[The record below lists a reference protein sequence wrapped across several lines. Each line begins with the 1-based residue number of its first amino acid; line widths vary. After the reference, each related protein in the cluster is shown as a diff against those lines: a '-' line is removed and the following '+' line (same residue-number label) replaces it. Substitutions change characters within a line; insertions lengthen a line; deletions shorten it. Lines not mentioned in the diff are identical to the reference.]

1 MKNVTEMTNTEK
13 SQNKADI
20 LYITQIQRYSGING
34 IPIRLVYLQLQV
46 YIGVREHFKKN
57 TTTKT
62 FRDDKERFPLQ
73 NSRHY

>member
-34 IPIRLVYLQLQV
+34 IPIRLVYLQL
-46 YIGVREHFKKN
+46 
-57 TTTKT
+57 
-62 FRDDKERFPLQ
+62 
-73 NSRHY
+73 